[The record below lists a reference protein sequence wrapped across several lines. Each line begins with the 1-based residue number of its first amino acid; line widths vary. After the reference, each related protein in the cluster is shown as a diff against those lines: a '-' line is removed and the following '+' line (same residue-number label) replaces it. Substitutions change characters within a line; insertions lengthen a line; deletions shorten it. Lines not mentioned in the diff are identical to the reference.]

1 MTTSSGHAADAA
13 YPDTAPSTNAPPA
26 AAGRARVARW
36 QQRSEIPLAVAA
48 VLFLAAYA
56 WPILQP
62 GLSHPVRR
70 GCDLVVYGVWALFA
84 LDYVTR
90 LVLAERRS
98 AFFWRNLLD
107 LASIALPVLRPLRLL
122 RLLALVRV
130 LNRRATA
137 SLHGR
142 VAAYVGS
149 SATLIIFVAA
159 LAILDA
165 ERGHRGSNIS
175 SFSDALWWSAT
186 TVTTVGYGDRYPV
199 TGTGRLVA
207 VGLMLAGIALL
218 GIVTAAIATWLL
230 GQVRNVETST
240 EDFIDAR
247 VTALHGEMTEL
258 KTLVQSLI
266 ENQKGPSGA
275 GGATSVLD

>member
-1 MTTSSGHAADAA
+1 MTVSSA
-13 YPDTAPSTNAPPA
+13 DTADTAHPDKAPATNAPVA
-26 AAGRARVARW
+26 AAGHVRVARW
-36 QQRSEIPLAVAA
+36 QKRSEIPLAGAA

-62 GLSHPVRR
+62 GLSHSVRR
-70 GCDLVVYGVWALFA
+70 GCDVVVYGVWALFA

-90 LVLAERRS
+90 LVLAERRWR
-98 AFFWRNLLD
+98 FFWRNLFG

-175 SFSDALWWSAT
+175 SFGDALWWSAT

-230 GQVRNVETST
+230 GQVRNLETST

-247 VTALHGEMTEL
+247 VTALHGEIAEL
-258 KTLVQSLI
+258 KALMQTVIAHQQAPA
-266 ENQKGPSGA
+266 NTGSGTA
-275 GGATSVLD
+275 VLD